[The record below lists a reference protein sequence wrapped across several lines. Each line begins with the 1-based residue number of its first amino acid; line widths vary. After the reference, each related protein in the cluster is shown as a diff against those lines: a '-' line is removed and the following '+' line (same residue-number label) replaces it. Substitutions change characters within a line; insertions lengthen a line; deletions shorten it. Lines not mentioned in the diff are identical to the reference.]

1 MNYDWDTMLPLQ
13 AFKPRGGF
21 GNRGG
26 MTLEG
31 KGSRPPDYS
40 DLAEAMMQVGEDQKA
55 LGMEQL
61 RFAKTRYSQTLPI
74 FEASAQADIRSRA
87 ISDSLAQQL
96 LQERVKYQAIESQ
109 LAADISRDDRRQQ
122 QDYYAGQASAD
133 VQQSFDT
140 QKKVNAR
147 NLQRL
152 GISPDSPKF
161 AQINS
166 NFAVQSAKANVG
178 ARNMAR
184 RQAMQDAFG
193 RKAQFASLGRN
204 IPAQATSALGQGS
217 AFGRSAGQQ
226 LAMPSNVMF
235 QGYSGA
241 QQGLRGNMQ
250 AIAGTGNLRTQD
262 YQNQLAYTQMNND
275 ILMGYG
281 QLAGYAGG
289 MYMGKDGGKIQTTG
303 GQLVGAGTGTSDSIK
318 AKNVSNG
325 DTVMVSNGEFVTKTS
340 SSKKMGY
347 DVMNAINDGKI
358 TRKDIKPKALA
369 SLKRKAI
376 PDRNIKKV

>member
-1 MNYDWDTMLPLQ
+1 MIYDWDTMLPER
-13 AFKPRGGF
+13 AFRTTGF
-21 GNRGG
+21 GTRL

-31 KGSRPPDYS
+31 GKASRPPDFS
-40 DLAEAMMQVGEDQKA
+40 ELTEAMLKVGDDAKA

-61 RFAKTRYSQTLPI
+61 RFAKQRYSETLPM
-74 FEASAQADIRSRA
+74 FTQSAQADLRSRA
-87 ISDSLAQQL
+87 IADSLATQL
-96 LQERVKYQAIESQ
+96 IQERAKYSAIENQ
-109 LAADISRDDRRQQ
+109 LASDIMRDDERQQ

-140 QKKVNAR
+140 QKKVSAR

-178 ARNMAR
+178 ASNMAR
-184 RQAMQDAFG
+184 RQAMQDSFG

-204 IPAQATSALGQGS
+204 LVGQASGALGQGS
-217 AFGRSAGQQ
+217 AFGRSAGAN
-226 LAMPSNVMF
+226 LAQPSGIVM
-235 QGYSGA
+235 QGFGGA
-241 QQGLRGNMQ
+241 QQGLRSNMQ
-250 AIAGTGNLRTQD
+250 AIAGTGNLMTQS
-262 YQNQLAYTQMNND
+262 YQNQLAQTQLNNQV
-275 ILMGYG
+275 LQGYG

-289 MYMGKDGGKIQTTG
+289 MYFGEKGGRIETTG
-303 GQLVGAGTGTSDSIK
+303 GKLVGAGTGTSDSIK
-318 AKNVSNG
+318 AVNASNG
-325 DTVMVSNGEFVTKTS
+325 DTVMVSNGEFVTKAS

-358 TRKDIKPKALA
+358 TRKDINPKALA
-369 SLKRKAI
+369 KAKRKAI
-376 PDRNIKKV
+376 NNRKVEKA